1 MPVKGLHP
9 RPAANNHYKEGYEYV
24 FKQHFLMLDCRATS
38 ACPINLPQ
46 LDTKK
51 PGVLL
56 SAAKQHDILGEEGSI
71 EHRITGEEF
80 HEM

>member
-1 MPVKGLHP
+1 
-9 RPAANNHYKEGYEYV
+9 
-24 FKQHFLMLDCRATS
+24 MLDCRATS

-71 EHRITGEEF
+71 EHHITGEEF